1 MRPVHPYQPRRAAF
15 IIVPIVVVT
24 GVVLLVIVLS
34 IASAVAQGVEE
45 TSTTMDSAPDDVDD
59 DGDESEGQAPS
70 INKVIVVSSDTEV
83 APATVGTSAAE
94 VVDVI
99 VDEPS
104 ASLPSTGSDDDRM
117 AAAAAMV
124 FGGSL
129 VLVAAHRG
137 MS

>member
-1 MRPVHPYQPRRAAF
+1 MRPVHPYQPRRSAF

-45 TSTTMDSAPDDVDD
+45 TSTTMDSVPDDVDD

-70 INKVIVVSSDTEV
+70 INKVIVVSGDIEVASATVNTNATEV
-83 APATVGTSAAE
+83 VGGMIE
-94 VVDVI
+94 
-99 VDEPS
+99 EPS
-104 ASLPSTGSDDDRM
+104 TSLPSTGSDDGRM

-124 FGGSL
+124 VAGSL
-129 VLVAAHRG
+129 ALVASHRG